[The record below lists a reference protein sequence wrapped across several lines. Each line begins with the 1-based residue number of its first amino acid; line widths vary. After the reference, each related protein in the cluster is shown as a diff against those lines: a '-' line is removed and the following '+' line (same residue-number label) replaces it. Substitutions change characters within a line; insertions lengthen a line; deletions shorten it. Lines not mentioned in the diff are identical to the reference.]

1 MDKSDKYI
9 HRDLSWLSFNARVLQ
24 EASDRSVPL
33 FERIKFLAIYSANL
47 DEFFRVRVANLHN
60 LIRLGKKMRKALDF
74 VPEQIL
80 DKLHK
85 TVESQLLE
93 HNRIFDQEII
103 PELRQHRV
111 HILRRTQLNTPQKG
125 FLEKYFSDTLSAY
138 VQPVLLEKQKIRPFL
153 TNASL
158 YLAVTLYEKANK
170 EGAKTYK
177 IDKNG
182 KPILR
187 YAIVKIPSDYLPRFI
202 ELPDNTEGEKCL
214 IFLDDVVRH
223 CLPLLFTGFYIIDSY
238 SFKLSRDAE
247 LYIDNEYAGNLL
259 DKIKAG
265 LAKRNIGPAAR
276 FVYDRQMPQ
285 KLITFLMEMFE
296 LEKDSQFAEGRYHN
310 NFDLF
315 KFPNLGLTQ
324 YTDAVLAPISLAHFT
339 EKSIFDN
346 IRKQGDVLLHFPYH
360 TFDYVSSFFEQA
372 ADDPQ
377 VVSIKITQY
386 RVSDRSQ
393 IMQALMRAAKAGKE
407 VTVFVE
413 VKARFDEELN
423 LRWADQLEKA
433 GAKVLYSFPGLKVHA
448 KVAIVTRKENGILR
462 DYLYLSTGNFNEK
475 TAKIYVD
482 FGLFS
487 TNEILA
493 KETHAIFY
501 YLATNRVVAGMF
513 NHLLVGQFNL
523 QTTLLELIDNEI
535 LNAKKGL
542 NAYILLKM
550 NSLEDKKMI
559 DKLYLA
565 SQAGVK
571 IDLIVRGIFC
581 LKSGVKGLSDNINS
595 ISIIDRFLEHTRAFY
610 FYNNGNDKLYLS
622 SADWMV
628 RNLHYRIETAFPI
641 DNPTIK
647 QEILYLLRLQLED
660 NVKGRILDAQL
671 ENNYNQG
678 TEKQDFTSRIRS
690 QIVAYDYWKEKAAN
704 VDDVL
709 VL

>member
-1 MDKSDKYI
+1 
-9 HRDLSWLSFNARVLQ
+9 
-24 EASDRSVPL
+24 
-33 FERIKFLAIYSANL
+33 
-47 DEFFRVRVANLHN
+47 
-60 LIRLGKKMRKALDF
+60 
-74 VPEQIL
+74 
-80 DKLHK
+80 
-85 TVESQLLE
+85 
-93 HNRIFDQEII
+93 
-103 PELRQHRV
+103 
-111 HILRRTQLNTPQKG
+111 
-125 FLEKYFSDTLSAY
+125 
-138 VQPVLLEKQKIRPFL
+138 
-153 TNASL
+153 
-158 YLAVTLYEKANK
+158 
-170 EGAKTYK
+170 
-177 IDKNG
+177 
-182 KPILR
+182 
-187 YAIVKIPSDYLPRFI
+187 
-202 ELPDNTEGEKCL
+202 
-214 IFLDDVVRH
+214 
-223 CLPLLFTGFYIIDSY
+223 
-238 SFKLSRDAE
+238 
-247 LYIDNEYAGNLL
+247 
-259 DKIKAG
+259 
-265 LAKRNIGPAAR
+265 
-276 FVYDRQMPQ
+276 
-285 KLITFLMEMFE
+285 
-296 LEKDSQFAEGRYHN
+296 
-310 NFDLF
+310 
-315 KFPNLGLTQ
+315 
-324 YTDAVLAPISLAHFT
+324 
-339 EKSIFDN
+339 
-346 IRKQGDVLLHFPYH
+346 
-360 TFDYVSSFFEQA
+360 
-372 ADDPQ
+372 
-377 VVSIKITQY
+377 
-386 RVSDRSQ
+386 
-393 IMQALMRAAKAGKE
+393 MQALMRAAKAGKE

-690 QIVAYDYWKEKAAN
+690 QIVAYDYWREKAAN